1 MKRRCADEWASR
13 HPRRRVEDLSGTSQ
27 EQSVCGRRKWA
38 SSRLAA
44 TAALKLFLYSY
55 FLQPPSDVAQNI
67 HSFSLKCICML
78 IMYLICYI
86 DLVHMK
92 QYHAGCAVF
101 FHVALFMHQI
111 FGGCFMSCCFM
122 SFSCQEHHI
131 FKM

>member
-78 IMYLICYI
+78 IMFLICYI

-101 FHVALFMHQI
+101 L
-111 FGGCFMSCCFM
+111 SCCSIYASDLWRVLHVFLFYELLLPRA
-122 SFSCQEHHI
+122 SHF
-131 FKM
+131 